1 MYILR
6 TCVCARARTCA
17 HVLSTFDAHA
27 ECQLQCMPYAHTAH
41 AQNLHTGQHA
51 LTPAN
56 TRICSVATAVSEKWR
71 SRAFFKCVLLAG
83 FHWCSQ
89 PLRAHLKREMLP
101 VCVCVCM
108 QISFTSAQGTGE
120 GTCLARITRCLPQSK
135 RSSAHRGP
143 MCRQK

>member
-1 MYILR
+1 
-6 TCVCARARTCA
+6 
-17 HVLSTFDAHA
+17 
-27 ECQLQCMPYAHTAH
+27 MPYAHTAH

-101 VCVCVCM
+101 VCVCVCRLVLLPLKE
-108 QISFTSAQGTGE
+108 QVKALVWHGSLVAYHNRKDRQRTE
-120 GTCLARITRCLPQSK
+120 GRCADKNKELEKAKVFDELDVLIVP
-135 RSSAHRGP
+135 
-143 MCRQK
+143 